1 MAELHVVSAL
11 KDKHA
16 ELSGIITDLEKQ
28 LNQHRA
34 DLLHVAAVL
43 HLFAPEIEPKT
54 IRPTAL
60 RRRSEWFKPGDLA
73 RMVLDILR
81 LASTPLSIKDI
92 TVQVMQRRGLDP
104 ADARTTQLMRKL
116 IHNALNRQAAEL
128 VEKVAEDGVVAW
140 RVRD

>member
-1 MAELHVVSAL
+1 MSL
-11 KDKHA
+11 
-16 ELSGIITDLEKQ
+16 
-28 LNQHRA
+28 R
-34 DLLHVAAVL
+34 
-43 HLFAPEIEPKT
+43 PK
-54 IRPTAL
+54 AL

-128 VEKVAEDGVVAW
+128 VEKVAEDGVVARRW
-140 RVRD
+140 RCQ